1 MYCKNCGKEINENA
15 VACLN
20 CGADPKKGT
29 NFCPNCGVSTNANQ
43 VICTNC
49 GVALS
54 GAKGGQNG
62 EGKSKLLIGLL
73 ACIAFV
79 TNFGIHYYIFGDKNK
94 FIINLV
100 AFIISAFWIV
110 FAGIG
115 LIGFLVIWIINLV
128 FGIRVL
134 TGKITEDANGTAL
147 V

>member
-49 GVALS
+49 GVALP
-54 GAKGGQNG
+54 GAKGTQNG

-73 ACIAFV
+73 ACIPFV

-94 FIINLV
+94 FVINLV
-100 AFIISAFWIV
+100 AFIISAVLIV
-110 FAGIG
+110 LAGIG
-115 LIGFLVIWIINLV
+115 LIGFLAIWIINLV

-134 TGKITEDANGTAL
+134 TGKITEDANGNAL